1 MAKRVTGAQSVLL
14 ALTGIISLSGLALSQ
29 GIDWDNGAQFNAES
43 SGFMGP
49 QLLPTELGEDPEI
62 PTADS
67 QPVVT
72 TATNTPAISAPV
84 IALTPEQEQQMR
96 VAYGTY
102 LVSRVGAR
110 NAIVSGQVRRIQQ
123 VGQSE
128 AVADIVQEVS
138 PENVVE
144 EDALTTASIALEKT
158 TSAITQVET
167 AIIAPVLIPIPAPA
181 NLRPILSVQPVSV
194 VVIQPARTVS
204 VDHLVHV
211 DVPNSWPRRL
221 DQVNNVNYVNIAQN
235 NQNFGGNIFLQDWQT
250 NQQVSAQPRQ
260 FNNVSGQFPAN
271 VMFAGRAN

>member
-211 DVPNSWPRRL
+211 DVPHLWPRRL